1 MALYQESSP
10 RFLHC
15 AAQVGEN
22 CYLWGGHFSGKDQ
35 KSPTLS
41 LQRFHPINGMWE
53 TKTTTGDAPFG
64 LLDGACTTVSK
75 SLYHF
80 GGNDGDQF
88 YNSLHCLECD
98 TLQWSELHTS
108 ANRPMP
114 KSGCGIVTYLEEAL
128 SAASLILFAGYGKP
142 VSPTEPGARFIP
154 DTRFSGWRGWTNE
167 MHLFNLK
174 KGMYY
179 LVIFLCT
186 PAVLVTH
193 SVGEPGS
200 MVSWRDV
207 STSSNTLPLAVWLH
221 KTSILYHYYVLIE
234 LIHVCECINASG
246 DWSVLG
252 EIKFFSRQW

>member
-15 AAQVGEN
+15 AAHVGEN

-41 LQRFHPINGMWE
+41 LQTFHPINRMWE

-64 LLDGACTTVSK
+64 VLDGACTTVSK

-80 GGNDGDQF
+80 GGNDGNQF

-128 SAASLILFAGYGKP
+128 SAASLIVFAGYGKP

-174 KGMYY
+174 KGMY
-179 LVIFLCT
+179 
-186 PAVLVTH
+186 VLLSH
-193 SVGEPGS
+193 LSVYSCSFSYTLSGGAWEHGF
-200 MVSWRDV
+200 MEGCVYILKH
-207 STSSNTLPLAVWLH
+207 STSCCVASENKHPVPLSC
-221 KTSILYHYYVLIE
+221 TYRTDP
-234 LIHVCECINASG
+234 HV
-246 DWSVLG
+246 
-252 EIKFFSRQW
+252 

>member
-41 LQRFHPINGMWE
+41 LQTFHPINGMWE

-80 GGNDGDQF
+80 GGNDGNQF

-108 ANRPMP
+108 ASRPMP

-128 SAASLILFAGYGKP
+128 SAASLIVFAGYGKP

-154 DTRFSGWRGWTNE
+154 ETRFSGWRGWTNE

-207 STSSNTLPLAVWLH
+207 STSSNILPLAVWLQ
-221 KTSILYHYYVLIE
+221 KTSILYHYHDCTYRTDP
-234 LIHVCECINASG
+234 HV
-246 DWSVLG
+246 
-252 EIKFFSRQW
+252 